1 MTRTLHHTSK
11 ATTVRKG
18 VRKHAAKK
26 AMRRIGREEMMDT
39 LRQVTHELADEQR
52 RNERALRMERLDHER
67 RNERCYGVTYN

>member
-18 VRKHAAKK
+18 VRKHQAKK

-52 RNERALRMERLDHER
+52 RNERALRMERLDRARHDER
-67 RNERCYGVTYN
+67 GYGITYN